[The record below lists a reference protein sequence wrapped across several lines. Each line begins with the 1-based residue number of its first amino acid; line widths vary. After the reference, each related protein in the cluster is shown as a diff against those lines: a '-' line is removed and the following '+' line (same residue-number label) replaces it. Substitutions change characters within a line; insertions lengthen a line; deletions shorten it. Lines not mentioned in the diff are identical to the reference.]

1 MVVRVRLPGGARASI
16 TGARVRNLA
25 ALLGVTVM
33 LTTVH
38 HVASLQTLMCATGSS
53 CLRVR
58 ICAGAHVGVCV
69 CDDVCV
75 WAGGGVLLVA
85 PRAFAGLPFGSGG
98 GGGGGGG
105 LLLLAALLF
114 LVHVC
119 K

>member
-38 HVASLQTLMCATGSS
+38 HVASLQTLMCATDSS
-53 CLRVR
+53 CLRVLTY
-58 ICAGAHVGVCV
+58 AGAHVGVCV
-69 CDDVCV
+69 WGCARV

-85 PRAFAGLPFGSGG
+85 PRAFAGLPFGGG